1 MNKIFSLL
9 LANMMQKLTVCIIM
23 VKTLASFYRF
33 GSYQTDFLGPIFL
46 ASPSA
51 GAEPLLTVK

>member
-1 MNKIFSLL
+1 
-9 LANMMQKLTVCIIM
+9 MMQNLTFCIIM